1 MLLDSGETS
10 LNDLVPWCHPSQ
22 RGPPFW
28 ACHPLQ
34 CSALQG
40 TRCAGRSP
48 GSATVAATRQR
59 CGFRW
64 PLSSVSLS
72 LHACGTWTVPPP
84 RWPLAWSDKPAQ
96 QHPPAS
102 RGGRWPGL
110 DLALA
115 GGPEGRRDA
124 ELCRLPPG
132 PACSEPRA
140 VSPRP
145 AVPSSAVPASSVR
158 SLSMERQ
165 DVQGAPHLD
174 DRPGAP
180 AAPGL
185 PPGTREQRAE
195 GDVLCWAAW
204 LAVPRSEA
212 CAQGGLGAL
221 RNHTPQT
228 WDSGSPADDG
238 ESAVQQPRAGAVG
251 RAGGG
256 PV

>member
-28 ACHPLQ
+28 ACHPSQ

-48 GSATVAATRQR
+48 GSATVAAARQQ

-124 ELCRLPPG
+124 ELCRLPAG
-132 PACSEPRA
+132 PACSESRA

-145 AVPSSAVPASSVR
+145 AVPQARCAEQRGSCL
-158 SLSMERQ
+158 LSQVTEH
-165 DVQGAPHLD
+165 GTPG
-174 DRPGAP
+174 RPGRP
-180 AAPGL
+180 SPG
-185 PPGTREQRAE
+185 
-195 GDVLCWAAW
+195 
-204 LAVPRSEA
+204 RS
-212 CAQGGLGAL
+212 
-221 RNHTPQT
+221 P
-228 WDSGSPADDG
+228 GSPG
-238 ESAVQQPRAGAVG
+238 SPWPPPRH
-251 RAGGG
+251 
-256 PV
+256 P